1 MLNKVLLITGS
12 VLMAAFITMVC
23 LDNKAGW
30 QFLTPAII
38 ILALGGLAH
47 DLSHPKPRR
56 TTEDATERPLKR
68 KKRRVKVPA
77 GY

>member
-1 MLNKVLLITGS
+1 MLNRILLITGS
-12 VLMAAFITMVC
+12 ILMATFIIMVC

-47 DLSHPKPRR
+47 DPSHPKPRR
-56 TTEDATERPLKR
+56 RTEEDTERPLRR
-68 KKRRVKVPA
+68 KKKRVKVA
-77 GY
+77 SY

>member
-1 MLNKVLLITGS
+1 MLNRILLITGS
-12 VLMAAFITMVC
+12 ILMATFIIMVC

-56 TTEDATERPLKR
+56 QVDEGSERPIRR
-68 KKRRVKVPA
+68 KKKRVKVA
-77 GY
+77 SY